1 MVEPILDETV
11 DVIVPFQRVEHKL
24 GTFKIISGFDEERS
38 KFKMNFFEFPEYQN
52 TSGCNSYA
60 LTK

>member
-24 GTFKIISGFDEERS
+24 GTYKIISGFDEERS
-38 KFKMNFFEFPEYQN
+38 KFKMIFFLSFLN
-52 TSGCNSYA
+52 IRILLDA
-60 LTK
+60 ILTR